1 MNEVQTP
8 APAPSP
14 APRRSVWR
22 RTARWG
28 VRATKWLVL
37 VIALYTLL
45 VVVGTLPV
53 NRAWQNASEGVE
65 VFVYSDFVHSELL
78 VPRVTEVVDWG
89 SWFKPNDFEACT
101 GREEYVG
108 IGWGDREFFFETP
121 TWEDAKVSVV
131 AGAMLWPS
139 ATVMHI
145 TVEDKPQ
152 EDEYNRRVVL
162 TTEQY
167 ESLVA
172 HIQASFLLGEDGMPI
187 LIPGYNYSQH
197 DTFYEA
203 RGTYSLLY
211 TCNNWT
217 GDALKDAGVRT
228 GWWTPYPWGL
238 LQPREVIEEIVED
251 DSLETPPAAKGQE
264 V

>member
-1 MNEVQTP
+1 MNANQEP
-8 APAPSP
+8 APAVSP
-14 APRRSVWR
+14 TAPRSAWR

-28 VRATKWLVL
+28 VRATKWLVVVL
-37 VIALYTLL
+37 FLYALS
-45 VVVGTLPV
+45 VAAGTLPV
-53 NRAWQNASEGVE
+53 NRGWRNASEGIE
-65 VFVYSDFVHSELL
+65 VFVYSDLVHSELL

-89 SWFKPNDFEACT
+89 SWFAPEDFTHCT
-101 GREEYVG
+101 GHEEYVG
-108 IGWGDREFFFETP
+108 IGWGDREFFFHTP
-121 TWEDAKVSVV
+121 TWDDAKATVV
-131 AGAMLWPS
+131 AGAMFWPS

-162 TTEQY
+162 TPEQY
-167 ESLVA
+167 EQLVD

-187 LIPGYNYSQH
+187 LIPGYNYNDH

-203 RGTYSLLY
+203 KGTYSLLY

-217 GDALKDAGVRT
+217 GDALKGAGVRT

-238 LQPREVIEEIVED
+238 LQPGETESELAKEKDTEEN
-251 DSLETPPAAKGQE
+251 LELEELG